1 MVALADVLRGWCSH
15 MGARG
20 PLGSRLRG
28 NDVVGCEN
36 DVMGGRNDVVGC
48 GNDLMGCG
56 NDVVGGR
63 NGVVGG
69 GNDVVWVVWGEIFL
83 WFE

>member
-15 MGARG
+15 LGARG
-20 PLGSRLRG
+20 PLDSRLRG
-28 NDVVGCEN
+28 NDVVGCGN
-36 DVMGGRNDVVGC
+36 DVMGC
-48 GNDLMGCG
+48 G
-56 NDVVGGR
+56 

-69 GNDVVWVVWGEIFL
+69 RDGVVWVVWGEIVL